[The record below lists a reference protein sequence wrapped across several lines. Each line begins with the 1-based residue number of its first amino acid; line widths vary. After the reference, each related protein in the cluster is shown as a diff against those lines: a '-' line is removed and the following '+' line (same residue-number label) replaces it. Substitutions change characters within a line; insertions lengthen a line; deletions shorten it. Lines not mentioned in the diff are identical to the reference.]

1 MSGLWSVPS
10 ACVRFIGGS
19 PPTGNVPGGML
30 RGGSASGCTAGPPNM
45 SVLHGKAVAQR
56 GFPSRATHR
65 TTPNT
70 SRERIL
76 HLCCSCFA
84 QQRLGPRAIS
94 GSTAD
99 YHTEAVVGEPHIVPG
114 LRLEPRKSPVHQEAE
129 HARQRA

>member
-1 MSGLWSVPS
+1 MSGEWSVPS

-30 RGGSASGCTAGPPNM
+30 RGGSASGCTAGPRYM

-56 GFPSRATHR
+56 GLTSRDTHR

-70 SRERIL
+70 SRGRIL
-76 HLCCSCFA
+76 HLCRPRLA

-99 YHTEAVVGEPHIVPG
+99 YHTEAVVGELPIVPG

-129 HARQRA
+129 